1 MKEHMMDSFMVKYY
15 LKELCGDCVNSDLSG
30 LLEDIIKV
38 FLTVRGFAV
47 ARVLRNKLSGKQNK
61 QPAKQS
67 NSLRQVLKTT
77 SKNWS
82 FVLIQ

>member
-1 MKEHMMDSFMVKYY
+1 MEIV
-15 LKELCGDCVNSDLSG
+15 LTATSG

-47 ARVLRNKLSGKQNK
+47 ARVLRNKLSGKQTK
-61 QPAKQS
+61 QPAKHS

-82 FVLIQ
+82 FVLIQSFFLCPSD